1 MVVYKGFNYSMRCRG
16 YQYRPGQE
24 FVMSS
29 KPILCQRGFHAC
41 IMPIDVLNYYPD
53 GIYYK
58 AEVDLKNCYAYDSWN
73 IYVNSSKIC
82 SNKIKISNEKLSL
95 NDLFAE
101 QGHVLATIA
110 DKINGSEFDDHIT
123 LEYRALL
130 DLYLEGIKYSSN
142 PWVDRHKI
150 HFPHFPNPYCE
161 ELAGR
166 MARISS
172 EAWQYLV
179 TSFIAKERY
188 NCNNFYEYIEHL
200 VTEKED

>member
-1 MVVYKGFNYSMRCRG
+1 MIVYKGFNYSMRCKR

-58 AEVDLKNCYAYDSWN
+58 AEVDLENCYTDEDSN
-73 IYVNSSKIC
+73 IYVIGSKIC
-82 SNKIKISNEKLSL
+82 SNKIKISNEQLSL
-95 NDLFAE
+95 DDLFAE
-101 QGHVLATIA
+101 QGRVLATIA
-110 DKINGSEFDDHIT
+110 DNLKAGEFDDHIT

-130 DLYLEGIKYSSN
+130 DLYFEGIKYSSN
-142 PWVDRHKI
+142 PWVDRHRI
-150 HFPHFPNPYCE
+150 NFPHFPNPYCE

-166 MARISS
+166 MARITS
-172 EAWQYLV
+172 EAWQYVV
-179 TSFIAKERY
+179 TSFIAVEKKNY
-188 NCNNFYEYIEHL
+188 KNFYEYIEHL